1 MALNRLPSSN
11 NLVPCGRVA
20 IDGSLLLCC
29 CLHPLKNVVAAF
41 NGTQPVLT
49 GHLEADTLSAILHGY
64 CQAELIHRAPYTCDG
79 AIGHHADT
87 TPPCLP
93 HASAKRSFD
102 LLIAIP

>member
-20 IDGSLLLCC
+20 VDGSLLLCC

-49 GHLEADTLSAILHGY
+49 CHLEADTLFPILHGY
-64 CQAELIHRAPYTCDG
+64 CQADLIHLAPYTGYG
-79 AIGHHADT
+79 ATVNNADT
-87 TPPCLP
+87 TLPCVL
-93 HASAKRSFD
+93 HLSD
-102 LLIAIP
+102 Q